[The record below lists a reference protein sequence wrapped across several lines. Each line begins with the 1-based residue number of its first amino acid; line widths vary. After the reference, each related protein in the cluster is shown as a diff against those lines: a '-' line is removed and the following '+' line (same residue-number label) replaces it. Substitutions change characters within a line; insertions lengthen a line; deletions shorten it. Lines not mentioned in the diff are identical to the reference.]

1 MKDRQ
6 LGFQLQDP
14 YRESLIESVLSKSR
28 GIYGAE
34 VCQLCGR
41 QRTFHGWAGAMATHR
56 YGRFSC
62 SKCVRDLGEDE
73 ARRLLRGCTTG
84 FCEGCRKTG
93 AASCGQQFLCDQCR
107 AVALRQYPESE
118 ARDVLQGLSRR
129 RNLEQRTTESLEAL
143 DLNSEVAR
151 LLKAETL
158 RRERARKARLARL
171 ARNELTGRRRGGVR

>member
-84 FCEGCRKTG
+84 FCRKTG
-93 AASCGQQFLCDQCR
+93 AASCGQQFLCDSAAPLPSVSIR
-107 AVALRQYPESE
+107 
-118 ARDVLQGLSRR
+118 
-129 RNLEQRTTESLEAL
+129 
-143 DLNSEVAR
+143 
-151 LLKAETL
+151 
-158 RRERARKARLARL
+158 RARRGTSSKAFH
-171 ARNELTGRRRGGVR
+171 EGETSSSGRPSRSKRSISTRRWQGF